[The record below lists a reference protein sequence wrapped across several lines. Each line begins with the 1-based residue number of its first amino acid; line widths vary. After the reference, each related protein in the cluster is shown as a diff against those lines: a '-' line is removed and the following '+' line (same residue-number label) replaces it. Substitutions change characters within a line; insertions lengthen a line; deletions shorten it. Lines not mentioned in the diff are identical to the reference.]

1 MDDLKCVVGFE
12 SGNAA
17 IAGTIFLEEQSMCQ
31 LAMRN
36 ARCEINVLTRRRAL
50 RAVLFAQAVT
60 GRAWRFQDK
69 VQEMLGRD
77 CATTNSGK
85 FACYCPALGTVWHLQ
100 RSLGRFS
107 QMHGKEVAARLSLNN
122 LPNPLCEVTVSQ
134 CCKSLRCYRSE
145 RSICFLVTYAKQIL
159 RLCLTMTFSESHSD
173 TVSKREM

>member
-1 MDDLKCVVGFE
+1 
-12 SGNAA
+12 
-17 IAGTIFLEEQSMCQ
+17 MCQ

-107 QMHGKEVAARLSLNN
+107 QMHGKEVAARLSLNKS
-122 LPNPLCEVTVSQ
+122 PQSPLLSDCVAMLQITSTL
-134 CCKSLRCYRSE
+134 SLSSNE
-145 RSICFLVTYAKQIL
+145 ASAF
-159 RLCLTMTFSESHSD
+159 
-173 TVSKREM
+173 

>member
-107 QMHGKEVAARLSLNN
+107 QMHGKEVAARLSLN
-122 LPNPLCEVTVSQ
+122 
-134 CCKSLRCYRSE
+134 KSLQSPLLSDCVAM
-145 RSICFLVTYAKQIL
+145 LQITSTL
-159 RLCLTMTFSESHSD
+159 SLSSNEASAF
-173 TVSKREM
+173 